1 MSQETSNQITVE
13 IDQHLEKTLKIHS
26 EAKKVSQE
34 EIAYD
39 FMLTGAIN
47 DTTQKIIQTE
57 LYKGIETIRGD
68 LKTDSDRIY
77 DKLEQ
82 LEQQLDSLET
92 TIEKVLE
99 QLD

>member
-1 MSQETSNQITVE
+1 MSQKTPIQIIVG
-13 IDQHLEKTLKIHS
+13 IDKNLQKTIKIHS
-26 EAKKVSQE
+26 EAKRISQE
-34 EIAYD
+34 EVAYD

-57 LYKGIETIRGD
+57 LHKGVEAIRGD
-68 LKTDSDRIY
+68 LKADSAKVY

-99 QLD
+99 KFD

>member
-1 MSQETSNQITVE
+1 MSKKTAIEITIEPDNHTLENIKWRAEVE
-13 IDQHLEKTLKIHS
+13 NKTI
-26 EAKKVSQE
+26 EEVAKSYLV
-34 EIAYD
+34 
-39 FMLTGAIN
+39 TGAIN
-47 DTTQKIIQTE
+47 ESLSEVVQVEIG
-57 LYKGIETIRGD
+57 KGIETIRGD
-68 LKTDSDRIY
+68 LKADSDRIY